1 MKLDALIDLLKH
13 TSQHQSL
20 VFKSV
25 VTLFLK
31 YELVM
36 AYLFIS

>member
-1 MKLDALIDLLKH
+1 MKLDALIDLLRH

-25 VTLFLK
+25 VTVFL
-31 YELVM
+31 
-36 AYLFIS
+36 

>member
-1 MKLDALIDLLKH
+1 MKLDAVIDLLRH

-25 VTLFLK
+25 VTAFL
-31 YELVM
+31 
-36 AYLFIS
+36 

>member
-1 MKLDALIDLLKH
+1 MKLDALKDLLRH

-25 VTLFLK
+25 VTVLLL
-31 YELVM
+31 YELIM
-36 AYLFIS
+36 A